1 MVFCYVYCISDN
13 FLNQFFPAAAAAA
26 HTNIHKHN
34 SRIQYTDTVYVN
46 RTAMSQIRAQKKNQN
61 ARQAMVIS
69 GLSTIYRNTSASHA
83 IKTHKQTEPRIY
95 FLNISLDDINK
106 SYAKIRQIIEKGSA
120 INGTGTGNARYTVK
134 TKTEYLLL
142 TETDIYEIGVSK
154 PAAGKGRDRDRD
166 RDRDR
171 NGGRELHLR
180 VPVDGNV
187 TIKEIHLKVS
197 GGDGGDDG
205 RDYNIPVL
213 IDESY
218 YELNHTRD
226 DAAVTAVHIP
236 PNHKYVIRVKKTVK
250 FHATSPNAFV
260 FVFDAPGTGTDAADA
275 DVTDFYM
282 TTEDGIIPQSD
293 KLNNTFRED
302 MISFLLQFKL
312 CS

>member
-1 MVFCYVYCISDN
+1 
-13 FLNQFFPAAAAAA
+13 
-26 HTNIHKHN
+26 
-34 SRIQYTDTVYVN
+34 
-46 RTAMSQIRAQKKNQN
+46 MSHIRAQKKNQN

-83 IKTHKQTEPRIY
+83 IKSHRQTEPRIY

-106 SYAKIRQIIEKGSA
+106 AYPKIRQIIEKGTA
-120 INGTGTGNARYTVK
+120 GTAGTARYTVK
-134 TKTEYLLL
+134 TKTEHLLL
-142 TETDIYEIGVSK
+142 TETDIYEIGLSK
-154 PAAGKGRDRDRD
+154 PSVGNG
-166 RDRDR
+166 RDR
-171 NGGRELHLR
+171 NGDRDRELHLR

-187 TIKEIHLKVS
+187 TIKEIMLKVS
-197 GGDGGDDG
+197 GGGGGGGGSDPS

-226 DAAVTAVHIP
+226 AAAPTAAVGIHIP
-236 PNHKYVIRVKKTVK
+236 PNHKHVVRVKKTIK
-250 FHATSPNAFV
+250 FHAGSPNAFV
-260 FVFDAPGTGTDAADA
+260 FVFEADA
-275 DVTDFYM
+275 GSESESNAESNAESDVTDFYM

>member
-1 MVFCYVYCISDN
+1 
-13 FLNQFFPAAAAAA
+13 
-26 HTNIHKHN
+26 
-34 SRIQYTDTVYVN
+34 
-46 RTAMSQIRAQKKNQN
+46 MSQIRAQKKNQN

-83 IKTHKQTEPRIY
+83 IKSHKQTEPRIY

-106 SYAKIRQIIEKGSA
+106 TYAKIRQIIEKGTA
-120 INGTGTGNARYTVK
+120 VTGTGTGTARYTVK
-134 TKTEYLLL
+134 TKTEHLLL

-154 PAAGKGRDRDRD
+154 PAAGNG

-171 NGGRELHLR
+171 NGCRELQLR

-187 TIKEIHLKVS
+187 TIKEIRLKVS
-197 GGDGGDDG
+197 GGDDNHAS

-226 DAAVTAVHIP
+226 AAATAAIHIP
-236 PNHKYVIRVKKTVK
+236 PNHKYIIRIKKTVK

-260 FVFDAPGTGTDAADA
+260 FVFDALGTDTEALGA

-312 CS
+312 CL

>member
-1 MVFCYVYCISDN
+1 
-13 FLNQFFPAAAAAA
+13 
-26 HTNIHKHN
+26 
-34 SRIQYTDTVYVN
+34 
-46 RTAMSQIRAQKKNQN
+46 MSQIRAQKKNQN

-69 GLSTIYRNTSASHA
+69 GLSTIYRNTSASNA
-83 IKTHKQTEPRIY
+83 IKSHRQTEPRIY

-106 SYAKIRQIIEKGSA
+106 TYAKIRQIIEKGTA
-120 INGTGTGNARYTVK
+120 VTGTARYTVK
-134 TKTEYLLL
+134 TKTEHLLL

-154 PAAGKGRDRDRD
+154 PAAGNG
-166 RDRDR
+166 RDR
-171 NGGRELHLR
+171 NGCRELQLR

-197 GGDGGDDG
+197 GGDDNHAS

-226 DAAVTAVHIP
+226 ATASAATAAIHIP
-236 PNHKYVIRVKKTVK
+236 PNHKYIIRVKNTVK

-260 FVFDAPGTGTDAADA
+260 FVFDALGTDTDTDTDTDTA

-312 CS
+312 CL

>member
-1 MVFCYVYCISDN
+1 
-13 FLNQFFPAAAAAA
+13 
-26 HTNIHKHN
+26 
-34 SRIQYTDTVYVN
+34 
-46 RTAMSQIRAQKKNQN
+46 MSQIRSQKKNQN

-83 IKTHKQTEPRIY
+83 IKSHRQTEPRIY

-106 SYAKIRQIIEKGSA
+106 TYAKIRQIIEKGSA
-120 INGTGTGNARYTVK
+120 VTGNGNARYTVK
-134 TKTEYLLL
+134 TKTEHLLL
-142 TETDIYEIGVSK
+142 TETDIYEIGLSK
-154 PAAGKGRDRDRD
+154 PPVGNG
-166 RDRDR
+166 RDR

-180 VPVDGNV
+180 FPVDGNV
-187 TIKEIHLKVS
+187 TIKEIMLKVS
-197 GGDGGDDG
+197 SDDGDGSDPS

-226 DAAVTAVHIP
+226 AATTPTAPAVGMHIP
-236 PNHKYVIRVKKTVK
+236 PNHKYLIRVKKIIK
-250 FHATSPNAFV
+250 FHAGSPNAFV
-260 FVFDAPGTGTDAADA
+260 FVFDTLGTEAGGTC

>member
-1 MVFCYVYCISDN
+1 
-13 FLNQFFPAAAAAA
+13 
-26 HTNIHKHN
+26 
-34 SRIQYTDTVYVN
+34 
-46 RTAMSQIRAQKKNQN
+46 MSQIRAQKKNQN

-83 IKTHKQTEPRIY
+83 IKSHKQTEPRIY

-106 SYAKIRQIIEKGSA
+106 TYAKIRQIIEKGTA
-120 INGTGTGNARYTVK
+120 VTGTARYTVK
-134 TKTEYLLL
+134 TKTEHLLL

-154 PAAGKGRDRDRD
+154 PAAGNG

-171 NGGRELHLR
+171 NGCRELQLR

-187 TIKEIHLKVS
+187 TIKEIRLKVS
-197 GGDGGDDG
+197 GGDDNHAS

-226 DAAVTAVHIP
+226 AAATAAIHIP
-236 PNHKYVIRVKKTVK
+236 PNHKYIIRIKKTVK

-260 FVFDAPGTGTDAADA
+260 FVFDALGTDTDTDTDTA

-312 CS
+312 CL

>member
-1 MVFCYVYCISDN
+1 
-13 FLNQFFPAAAAAA
+13 
-26 HTNIHKHN
+26 
-34 SRIQYTDTVYVN
+34 
-46 RTAMSQIRAQKKNQN
+46 MSHIRAQKKNQN

-83 IKTHKQTEPRIY
+83 IKTRQQTAPRIY

-106 SYAKIRQIIEKGSA
+106 AYPKIRQIIEKG
-120 INGTGTGNARYTVK
+120 TARYTVK
-134 TKTEYLLL
+134 TQTEHLLL
-142 TETDIYEIGVSK
+142 TETDIYEIGLSK
-154 PAAGKGRDRDRD
+154 SPAAGNG
-166 RDRDR
+166 RDR
-171 NGGRELHLR
+171 NGDRDRGRDLHLR

-197 GGDGGDDG
+197 GGDGHGHGHGNDPS

-226 DAAVTAVHIP
+226 AAAPTAAVGRHIP
-236 PNHKYVIRVKKTVK
+236 PNHKHVVRVKKTIK
-250 FHATSPNAFV
+250 FHTGSPNAFV
-260 FVFDAPGTGTDAADA
+260 FETDTDIEAGSEADADA

-282 TTEDGIIPQSD
+282 TTDDGIIPQSD

>member
-1 MVFCYVYCISDN
+1 
-13 FLNQFFPAAAAAA
+13 
-26 HTNIHKHN
+26 
-34 SRIQYTDTVYVN
+34 
-46 RTAMSQIRAQKKNQN
+46 MSHIRAQKKNQN

-83 IKTHKQTEPRIY
+83 IKSHQQTAPRIY

-106 SYAKIRQIIEKGSA
+106 AYPKIRQIIEKGTA
-120 INGTGTGNARYTVK
+120 VTGTGTARYTVK
-134 TKTEYLLL
+134 TQTEHLLL
-142 TETDIYEIGVSK
+142 TETDIYEIRLSK
-154 PAAGKGRDRDRD
+154 PAAGNS

-171 NGGRELHLR
+171 NDGHELHLR

-187 TIKEIHLKVS
+187 TIKEIMLKVT
-197 GGDGGDDG
+197 DGHGSDDG
-205 RDYNIPVL
+205 KHASIDYNIPVL

-218 YELNHTRD
+218 YELNHTTPAAA
-226 DAAVTAVHIP
+226 AAVGIHIP
-236 PNHKYVIRVKKTVK
+236 PNHKHVVRVKKTIK
-250 FHATSPNAFV
+250 FHAGSPNAFV
-260 FVFDAPGTGTDAADA
+260 FETDTDIEAGSEADTA

-282 TTEDGIIPQSD
+282 TTDDGIIPQSD

>member
-1 MVFCYVYCISDN
+1 MVFCYVYYISDN
-13 FLNQFFPAAAAAA
+13 FLNQFFPARRRWRRPAR
-26 HTNIHKHN
+26 TYINII
-34 SRIQYTDTVYVN
+34 RVYLYGYVN
-46 RTAMSQIRAQKKNQN
+46 RIAMSQIRAQKKNQN

-106 SYAKIRQIIEKGSA
+106 AYPKIRQIIEKGT
-120 INGTGTGNARYTVK
+120 GTGTGTARYTVK
-134 TKTEYLLL
+134 TKTEHLLL

-154 PAAGKGRDRDRD
+154 PAVGNG
-166 RDRDR
+166 RDR
-171 NGGRELHLR
+171 NGGRELQLR

-197 GGDGGDDG
+197 GGDGNHASIN
-205 RDYNIPVL
+205 YNIPVL

-226 DAAVTAVHIP
+226 AAASAAVGAYIP
-236 PNHKYVIRVKKTVK
+236 PNHKYIIRVKKTVK

-260 FVFDAPGTGTDAADA
+260 FVFETDTGTDTDTEAGIGE
-275 DVTDFYM
+275 VIDFYM

>member
-1 MVFCYVYCISDN
+1 
-13 FLNQFFPAAAAAA
+13 
-26 HTNIHKHN
+26 
-34 SRIQYTDTVYVN
+34 
-46 RTAMSQIRAQKKNQN
+46 MSQIRAQKKNQN

-83 IKTHKQTEPRIY
+83 IKSHRQTEPRIY

-106 SYAKIRQIIEKGSA
+106 TYAKIRQIIEKGSA
-120 INGTGTGNARYTVK
+120 VTGNGSARYTVK
-134 TKTEYLLL
+134 TKTEHLLL

-154 PAAGKGRDRDRD
+154 STVGNSRD

-171 NGGRELHLR
+171 NGFRELHLR

-187 TIKEIHLKVS
+187 TIKEIMLKVT
-197 GGDGGDDG
+197 DGSDKPI
-205 RDYNIPVL
+205 DYNIPVL

-218 YELNHTRD
+218 YELNHT
-226 DAAVTAVHIP
+226 AAPTSTTAAAIHIP
-236 PNHKYVIRVKKTVK
+236 PNHKYIIRVKKIIK
-250 FHATSPNAFV
+250 FHAGSPNAFV
-260 FVFDAPGTGTDAADA
+260 FETDTETDTDAVTG

-282 TTEDGIIPQSD
+282 TTEDGIISQSD

>member
-1 MVFCYVYCISDN
+1 
-13 FLNQFFPAAAAAA
+13 
-26 HTNIHKHN
+26 
-34 SRIQYTDTVYVN
+34 
-46 RTAMSQIRAQKKNQN
+46 MSQIRTQKKNQN

-83 IKTHKQTEPRIY
+83 IKSNRQTEPRIY

-106 SYAKIRQIIEKGSA
+106 TYAKTRQIIEKGS
-120 INGTGTGNARYTVK
+120 ARYTVK
-134 TKTEYLLL
+134 TKTEHLLL
-142 TETDIYEIGVSK
+142 TETDIYEIGLSK
-154 PAAGKGRDRDRD
+154 PAAGNGRDRD

-171 NGGRELHLR
+171 NGCRELHLR

-187 TIKEIHLKVS
+187 TIKEIMLKVT
-197 GGDGGDDG
+197 DGSDDG
-205 RDYNIPVL
+205 KHASIDYNIPVL

-218 YELNHTRD
+218 YELNHTAVP
-226 DAAVTAVHIP
+226 AAGIHIP
-236 PNHKYVIRVKKTVK
+236 PNHKYIIRVKKIIK
-250 FHATSPNAFV
+250 FHAGSPNAFV
-260 FVFDAPGTGTDAADA
+260 FETDTDTGTEAGTG

-312 CS
+312 CL

>member
-1 MVFCYVYCISDN
+1 
-13 FLNQFFPAAAAAA
+13 
-26 HTNIHKHN
+26 
-34 SRIQYTDTVYVN
+34 
-46 RTAMSQIRAQKKNQN
+46 MSHIRAQKKNQN

-83 IKTHKQTEPRIY
+83 IKSHQQTAPRIY

-106 SYAKIRQIIEKGSA
+106 AYPKIRQIIEKGTA
-120 INGTGTGNARYTVK
+120 VTGTGTARYTVK
-134 TKTEYLLL
+134 TQTEHLLL
-142 TETDIYEIGVSK
+142 TETDIYEIGLSK
-154 PAAGKGRDRDRD
+154 SPAAGNG
-166 RDRDR
+166 RDR
-171 NGGRELHLR
+171 NGDRDRGRDLHLR

-197 GGDGGDDG
+197 GGDGHGHGNGNDPS

-226 DAAVTAVHIP
+226 AAAPTAAVGRHITP
-236 PNHKYVIRVKKTVK
+236 THKHVVRVKKTIK
-250 FHATSPNAFV
+250 FHTGSPNAFV
-260 FVFDAPGTGTDAADA
+260 FETDTDIEAGSEADA

-282 TTEDGIIPQSD
+282 TTDDGIIPQSD

>member
-1 MVFCYVYCISDN
+1 
-13 FLNQFFPAAAAAA
+13 
-26 HTNIHKHN
+26 
-34 SRIQYTDTVYVN
+34 
-46 RTAMSQIRAQKKNQN
+46 MSQIRAQKKNQN

-69 GLSTIYRNTSASHA
+69 GLSTIYRNTSVSHA
-83 IKTHKQTEPRIY
+83 IKSHKQTEPRIY

-106 SYAKIRQIIEKGSA
+106 TYAKIRQIIEKGTA
-120 INGTGTGNARYTVK
+120 VTGTARYTVK
-134 TKTEYLLL
+134 TKTEHLLL
-142 TETDIYEIGVSK
+142 TETDIYEIGVST
-154 PAAGKGRDRDRD
+154 PAAGNS
-166 RDRDR
+166 RDR
-171 NGGRELHLR
+171 NGCRELQLR

-197 GGDGGDDG
+197 GGDGNHAS
-205 RDYNIPVL
+205 RNYNIPVL

-226 DAAVTAVHIP
+226 DAAATAAIHIP
-236 PNHKYVIRVKKTVK
+236 PNHKYIIRVKKTVK

-260 FVFDAPGTGTDAADA
+260 FVFDALGTDTDTDTDTA

-312 CS
+312 CL

>member
-1 MVFCYVYCISDN
+1 
-13 FLNQFFPAAAAAA
+13 
-26 HTNIHKHN
+26 
-34 SRIQYTDTVYVN
+34 
-46 RTAMSQIRAQKKNQN
+46 MSQIRAQKKNQN

-83 IKTHKQTEPRIY
+83 IKSHRQTEPRIY

-106 SYAKIRQIIEKGSA
+106 AYPKIRQIIEKG
-120 INGTGTGNARYTVK
+120 TGTARYTVK
-134 TKTEYLLL
+134 TQTEHLLL

-154 PAAGKGRDRDRD
+154 PAAGNG
-166 RDRDR
+166 RDR
-171 NGGRELHLR
+171 NGCRELQLR

-187 TIKEIHLKVS
+187 TIKEIRLKVS
-197 GGDGGDDG
+197 GGDDG
-205 RDYNIPVL
+205 SDTGRNYNIPVL

-226 DAAVTAVHIP
+226 AAATAAIHIP
-236 PNHKYVIRVKKTVK
+236 PNHKYIIRVKKTVK
-250 FHATSPNAFV
+250 FHATSPNTFV
-260 FVFDAPGTGTDAADA
+260 FVFETSTDTDTGTEAGTAE
-275 DVTDFYM
+275 VIDFYM

-312 CS
+312 CL

>member
-1 MVFCYVYCISDN
+1 
-13 FLNQFFPAAAAAA
+13 
-26 HTNIHKHN
+26 
-34 SRIQYTDTVYVN
+34 
-46 RTAMSQIRAQKKNQN
+46 MSHIRAQKKNQN

-83 IKTHKQTEPRIY
+83 IKSHQQTAPRIY

-106 SYAKIRQIIEKGSA
+106 AYPKIRQIIEKG
-120 INGTGTGNARYTVK
+120 TARYTVK
-134 TKTEYLLL
+134 TQTEHLLL
-142 TETDIYEIGVSK
+142 TETDIYEIRLSK
-154 PAAGKGRDRDRD
+154 PAAGNSRDRDHD
-166 RDRDR
+166 
-171 NGGRELHLR
+171 LHLR

-197 GGDGGDDG
+197 GGDGHGHGSDDG
-205 RDYNIPVL
+205 KHASRDYNIPVL

-226 DAAVTAVHIP
+226 AAAPTAAIGRHIP
-236 PNHKYVIRVKKTVK
+236 PNHKHVVRVKKTIK
-250 FHATSPNAFV
+250 FHTGSPNAFV
-260 FVFDAPGTGTDAADA
+260 FETDTDIEAGSEAGSEADTA

-282 TTEDGIIPQSD
+282 TTDDGIIPQSD

>member
-1 MVFCYVYCISDN
+1 M
-13 FLNQFFPAAAAAA
+13 A
-26 HTNIHKHN
+26 HTIARSRQTHINII
-34 SRIQYTDTVYVN
+34 RVLCYTEGNKAPTV
-46 RTAMSQIRAQKKNQN
+46 MSHVRAQKKNQN

-83 IKTHKQTEPRIY
+83 IKTQRQSEPRIY

-106 SYAKIRQIIEKGSA
+106 IYPKIFQIIEKGSA
-120 INGTGTGNARYTVK
+120 VNAAGNSRYQVK
-134 TKTEYLLL
+134 TKTEHLLI
-142 TETDIYEIGVSK
+142 TGTDIYEIGLSK
-154 PAAGKGRDRDRD
+154 PTGKGRD
-166 RDRDR
+166 
-171 NGGRELHLR
+171 GGRNNNEREQRLHLR

-187 TIKEIHLKVS
+187 TIKEINIRVTDS
-197 GGDGGDDG
+197 DGGK

-226 DAAVTAVHIP
+226 DAETSTHTATQIQPH
-236 PNHKYVIRVKKTVK
+236 HKYIVQTKKTIK
-250 FHATSPNAFV
+250 LHATSPNSFV
-260 FVFDAPGTGTDAADA
+260 FVVTGDGDG
-275 DVTDFYM
+275 DVIDFYM

>member
-1 MVFCYVYCISDN
+1 
-13 FLNQFFPAAAAAA
+13 
-26 HTNIHKHN
+26 
-34 SRIQYTDTVYVN
+34 
-46 RTAMSQIRAQKKNQN
+46 MSHIRAQKKNQN

-83 IKTHKQTEPRIY
+83 IKTRQQTAPRIY

-106 SYAKIRQIIEKGSA
+106 AYPKIRQIIEKG
-120 INGTGTGNARYTVK
+120 TARYTVK
-134 TKTEYLLL
+134 TQTEHLLL
-142 TETDIYEIGVSK
+142 TETDIYEIGLSK
-154 PAAGKGRDRDRD
+154 SPAAGNGRDRGRD
-166 RDRDR
+166 
-171 NGGRELHLR
+171 LHLR

-197 GGDGGDDG
+197 GGDGHGHGNDPS

-218 YELNHTRD
+218 YELNHTC
-226 DAAVTAVHIP
+226 DAAAPTAAVGRHIP
-236 PNHKYVIRVKKTVK
+236 PNHKHVVRVKKTIK
-250 FHATSPNAFV
+250 FHTGSPNAFV
-260 FVFDAPGTGTDAADA
+260 FETDTDIEAGSEADA

-282 TTEDGIIPQSD
+282 TTDDGIIPQSD

>member
-1 MVFCYVYCISDN
+1 
-13 FLNQFFPAAAAAA
+13 
-26 HTNIHKHN
+26 
-34 SRIQYTDTVYVN
+34 
-46 RTAMSQIRAQKKNQN
+46 MSHIRAQKKNQN

-83 IKTHKQTEPRIY
+83 IKSHRQTEPRIY

-106 SYAKIRQIIEKGSA
+106 AYPKIRQIIEKWTA
-120 INGTGTGNARYTVK
+120 GTGTGTGTARYTVK
-134 TKTEYLLL
+134 TQTEHLLL
-142 TETDIYEIGVSK
+142 TETDIYEIGLSK
-154 PAAGKGRDRDRD
+154 PPVGNG
-166 RDRDR
+166 RDR
-171 NGGRELHLR
+171 NGCRGRELHLR

-197 GGDGGDDG
+197 GGDGSDAS

-226 DAAVTAVHIP
+226 AAAATAAVGRHIP
-236 PNHKYVIRVKKTVK
+236 PNHKHVVRVKKTIK
-250 FHATSPNAFV
+250 FHAGSPNAFV
-260 FVFDAPGTGTDAADA
+260 FETDTDIEAGSEAGS

-293 KLNNTFRED
+293 KLNHTFRED

>member
-1 MVFCYVYCISDN
+1 
-13 FLNQFFPAAAAAA
+13 
-26 HTNIHKHN
+26 
-34 SRIQYTDTVYVN
+34 
-46 RTAMSQIRAQKKNQN
+46 MSQIRAQKKNQN
-61 ARQAMVIS
+61 ARQAMMIS

-106 SYAKIRQIIEKGSA
+106 TYAKIRQIIEKGSA
-120 INGTGTGNARYTVK
+120 VTGNARYTVK
-134 TKTEYLLL
+134 TKTEHLLL
-142 TETDIYEIGVSK
+142 TETDIYEIGLSK
-154 PAAGKGRDRDRD
+154 PAVGNG
-166 RDRDR
+166 RDR
-171 NGGRELHLR
+171 NGGRDRELHLR

-197 GGDGGDDG
+197 GGDGSDDG
-205 RDYNIPVL
+205 RNYNIPVL

-226 DAAVTAVHIP
+226 DTAVPTAPAAIHIP

-260 FVFDAPGTGTDAADA
+260 FVFNGNNGNNGNDDSESSE
-275 DVTDFYM
+275 VIDFYM

>member
-1 MVFCYVYCISDN
+1 
-13 FLNQFFPAAAAAA
+13 
-26 HTNIHKHN
+26 
-34 SRIQYTDTVYVN
+34 
-46 RTAMSQIRAQKKNQN
+46 MSQIRAQKKNQN

-83 IKTHKQTEPRIY
+83 IKSHKQTEPRIY

-106 SYAKIRQIIEKGSA
+106 AYPKIRQIIEKG
-120 INGTGTGNARYTVK
+120 TGTARYTVK
-134 TKTEYLLL
+134 TKTEHLLL

-154 PAAGKGRDRDRD
+154 PAVGNGRG
-166 RDRDR
+166 RDR
-171 NGGRELHLR
+171 NGGRELQLR

-197 GGDGGDDG
+197 GGDGNHAS

-226 DAAVTAVHIP
+226 AAATAAVGAYIP
-236 PNHKYVIRVKKTVK
+236 PNHKYIIRVKKTVK

-260 FVFDAPGTGTDAADA
+260 FVFETDTDTDTEAGIGE
-275 DVTDFYM
+275 VIDFYM